1 MLSHEL
7 RALLRQ
13 PVDLGPAAR
22 ARVMQRVRAVAALQA
37 LVPRPRGA
45 VRPAV
50 LGALLA
56 ASFVAS
62 IITAGARDSSG
73 NGTPRTLVD
82 TIAVHFVAAT
92 EPARPR
98 IDPEKIV
105 AVADATRDL
114 APKAPAPVTGRRD

>member
-13 PVDLGPAAR
+13 PVDFGPAAR
-22 ARVMQRVRAVAALQA
+22 ARVMRRVRAAAALQTF
-37 LVPRPRGA
+37 VPRPRGA

-62 IITAGARDSSG
+62 IITAGAGDPSG

-82 TIAVHFVAAT
+82 TIAVHFAGAT
-92 EPARPR
+92 VPMRPR
-98 IDPEKIV
+98 IDPERIV

-114 APKAPAPVTGRRD
+114 APKAPTPGRRD